1 MSTCPEDDNS
11 YCQLFRRTEA
21 SIKLCR
27 DPADLQRLHTS
38 ESQTRSYMYVGGR
51 QGR

>member
-1 MSTCPEDDNS
+1 MVVERERGRRGIVSTCPEDDNS

-38 ESQTRSYMYVGGR
+38 D
-51 QGR
+51 